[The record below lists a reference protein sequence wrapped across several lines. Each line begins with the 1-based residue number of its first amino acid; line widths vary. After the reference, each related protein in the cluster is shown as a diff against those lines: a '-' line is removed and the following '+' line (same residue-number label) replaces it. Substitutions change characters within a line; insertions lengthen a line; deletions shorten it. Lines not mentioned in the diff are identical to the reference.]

1 METNDLTG
9 KELQQVWDSL
19 TPEQKENTWY
29 RFTDQYGNE
38 HVSRGDNWYVQE
50 SIETG
55 LPIYVTNKGEW
66 FVNPFLEQ
74 TSTGVKAHIPS
85 WFKQT
90 DEYNDWEKTWV
101 PQIRTMGVTQDNV
114 NSIKDILAGLGRQG
128 ATRLQ
133 TYKEVE
139 NYGITD
145 ESLKRRAFDE
155 YKQLGI
161 EANGGDKAQYNF
173 STLLKNEKDMSAADV
188 ARAFKEMSAEDR
200 SRRLE
205 GLQNILERKGAGAA
219 VDDDTRIDAL
229 TITRILY
236 AVNNDPDSFGENGE
250 FKGLLEASEWQ
261 KFQNW
266 LASFSDMI
274 GQNAPVFN
282 LFARLF
288 SGIGYQI
295 AGWSSGKTDKWNFG
309 EGWSSPE
316 KTSPY
321 YSGENNA
328 RLGLNLQGWEGSA
341 VAGKWTGVAVN
352 MAATVV
358 MSKLTGRFLNLKFSA
373 KDPGSIF
380 AKIGNFSQTLGGS
393 MVFDF
398 FTHDLPL
405 DLSMFATDLG
415 SKDLAKAWEDP
426 ENTQPLFGLWGPEVP
441 GGLKYNLLGDVILDI
456 GLPIMGILGGTAWDA
471 LDNATGGNLNRIRDK
486 VALKNLKF
494 QKKMSEL
501 PGIGKVLRGFTNVM
515 MDSGDAFM
523 MRKARERAILE
534 GSMKY
539 YTDAQNI
546 ITLKNHYGAEVV
558 APMYAKLCEELGINE
573 SIKKFKDNAD
583 NFGGFAEHKIPAMAA
598 KNGVAKD
605 LSETIVDDLPMD
617 VRRGLQDYERL
628 GELKGEAANEGGL
641 IANPKRA
648 AEIEELE
655 KRVEALDP
663 EIKDF
668 AERFSELNKRVEQMT
683 VGLGLTTQDW
693 IDALNADPRWQNYMV
708 RQIALPKGESSGTGA
723 IDVTKNKLLSGSRT
737 DWEYNPDKLLTPTM
751 ALDLKVHA
759 IGTAYAWNERAK
771 FMVESELVAGGVKA
785 GEKAVELA
793 KQIQEKRQF
802 IMLQEDA
809 RVKLGFDMIV
819 NGYSNKMKG
828 FGDAVNTLNEKM
840 SALENV
846 AAKSVFS
853 NQNLGGQSPEI
864 KGFVSDFGTGKVSFA
879 DGAVTDISASDAASI
894 VQNTYRL
901 DGNVGHGMTAS
912 GAPYK
917 FEVENGKITSVTK
930 ITDPVELSESVS
942 GMGMGYKL
950 SEAEARTIG
959 PDNVAAVNRMQMF
972 YKNNGLALPDKD
984 TNIVTYYKQTK
995 RNGAEE
1001 FGLSQGCP
1009 TMRFEDGKVVA
1020 DYKFGV
1026 NNKFYSESGQ
1036 ADLKKQLADAAN
1048 ERWHPKNST
1057 TPDRTFIH
1065 ENGHT
1070 LMVQLTVSEFNDDL
1084 AKRLADMTPAQRK
1097 AYLKDVEVQATE
1109 KANVK
1114 FRKSSLSPE
1123 RQPSQLEY
1131 DIYNKHR
1138 ELEKELFDETL
1149 RKLGVANTPANRQ
1162 AELAFSKYAKTRK
1175 SLESMR
1181 SEAIAEA
1188 MTDYAANGAD
1198 ASRFSIALVSLVQE
1212 RMYKYR
1218 GVVNPAESLAE
1229 NGIEVPKG
1237 LLRNGQYNFPKWKD
1251 TEDVTETNIVIPRP
1265 LLGQNEVKPFSQK
1278 MFHGSGKEA
1287 SEIYVGAQV
1296 PVLGNGKYWA
1306 FKWTDAANFGDN
1318 LESAVISLKNPLTI
1332 SSADDWRELTKQAG
1346 WAYPNP
1352 IGASEDVVRR
1362 DTENLR
1368 KLVIDSGYDGIIV
1381 KIDPNTD
1388 PDMLLRRV
1396 FGQDQVVD
1404 YGVDVKTKTT
1414 VLSRGESIDRQ
1425 KAKWFE
1431 DWRYKNPYL
1440 KLGGDWDEE
1449 TFRKANLWDSYF
1461 GKEMSMADPTYRGGG
1476 APDELG
1482 ELSGKYVEKMKA
1494 DNAAQIVDN
1503 LKKLMPDGMD
1513 QELAMIAMGRN
1524 GADIAKATDDYII
1537 RQMENSAR
1545 EMAKNMEGG
1554 LTDDNFNT
1562 ALITL
1567 WSSPETKEATKNML
1581 RSLVP
1586 EGGLD
1591 IESKIENLFDTQ
1603 AKGLEA
1609 YDALPLDTKAMIAEK
1624 NKLVNQLYQENK
1636 KTMKLG
1642 EEMDKNSPFRNNG
1655 THIIHYKEGGED
1667 VYVAVDDPVV
1677 ASVLQKPYNFKENG
1691 IMGSTP
1697 QAIMNTIATLYRTGT
1712 TSANPIAL
1720 IRNVL
1725 RDPIQAMVTGGF
1737 NPLTMNFSPEVFYK
1751 TLRQF
1756 GLDDNTIDL
1765 VTTRIHAY
1773 AASGTMTEEMRLV
1786 KGNNR
1791 LSGGAI
1797 DRMNTKLRGI
1807 TNTKVIN
1814 AAQMPLEQWEGFFRN
1829 QIGQQ
1834 SFIRNFKKSGDVD
1847 NALSRALFDTSNVTT
1862 NFSHVI
1868 GKFRWATST
1877 VPYLSSAINGS
1888 YSFWR
1893 LFNLDPIGMT
1903 ARITAGFMVPI
1914 MAITAWNLSSE
1925 ENRETYENL
1934 DGWFKDGHIVIV
1946 NPSGGVLAFPIPDE
1960 IANYAGV
1967 ARRLMEYTQD
1977 ANPASI
1983 PSILAQGAFGFA
1995 PASVGGYFRDD
2006 GTFDFV
2012 RGTGQLLSG
2021 IMPQVFTTTYEL
2033 LWQQDLFTGQDLSGY
2048 DWINKTFNTLC
2059 NVLGSGF
2066 KNAINSLGMLFGA
2079 SEDDLIGLSYQN
2091 TIARDLFGMG
2101 FHAARNQFM
2110 EIVGKPAKL
2119 DENGNMTKASG
2130 LFKENEEL
2138 KAKIKALDSKIATSS
2153 DEDKAALEQQKQ
2165 DLIDNFTNKVSNA
2178 MDKYQ
2183 RMFSVTGGLEAWQKN
2198 RLIQLLTLGDGYSSA
2213 SSDSYQSADASQAF
2227 LNERSLGIQRY
2238 NQLGL
2243 PAGPT
2248 QDDILSGDN
2257 SIELQAAI
2265 NKFYGTSK
2273 QATQD
2278 YKNAVEKSGLKDIR
2292 NRFYEAMQTIYDQA
2306 DEQGISPDYDL
2317 IERIQARYLQ
2327 AVDNVLAPII
2337 DTYGI
2342 NILNNNDFLDAVRRQ
2357 VNGMIPSDDWRQ
2369 STKNAKKFLSTK
2381 EFPTATVDVKKW
2393 LKQRY
2398 SSGMRDRGLD
2408 SDSEVTQRLE
2418 DIKATIDRG
2427 EKNSAKG
2434 KIESLRDGVSKASY
2448 YISPSDYQTLIEYY
2462 NMVK

>member
-1 METNDLTG
+1 MDYSGDKLREFWN
-9 KELQQVWDSL
+9 SL
-19 TPEQKENTWY
+19 SDEQKADTWY
-29 RFTDQYGNE
+29 KFTDQYGNE

-55 LPIYVTNKGEW
+55 LPIYVTEKGEW

-74 TSTGVKAHIPS
+74 TSSGVKAHIPS

-145 ESLKRRAFDE
+145 QKLKDRAFDE

-173 STLLKNEKDMSAADV
+173 STFFKGQEDMSAADV
-188 ARAFKEMSAEDR
+188 ARAFKNLSAEDR

-205 GLQNILERKGAGAA
+205 GLQNILERKGAGAK
-219 VDDDTRIDAL
+219 VDDKTRIDAL

-274 GQNAPVFN
+274 WQNAPIFN
-282 LFARLF
+282 LVGRTATGLF
-288 SGIGYQI
+288 YTA
-295 AGWSSGKTDKWNFG
+295 AGAATGDWKRWNFG
-309 EGWSSPE
+309 EGWSAPE
-316 KTSPY
+316 KNSPY

-341 VAGKWTGVAVN
+341 TAGKWTGVAVN

-398 FTHDLPL
+398 VTHDLPL

-441 GGLKYNLLGDVILDI
+441 GGLKYNLLGDAILDV
-456 GLPIMGILGGTAWDA
+456 GLPILGILGGTAWDA

-501 PGIGKVLRGFTNVM
+501 PGIGKVLRGFSNVM

-558 APMYAKLCEELGINE
+558 APMYAKLCDELGINE

-583 NFGGFAEHKIPAMAA
+583 KFGGFAEHKIPAMAA

-723 IDVTKNKLLSGSRT
+723 IDVTKNKLLTGSRK

-828 FGDAVNTLNEKM
+828 FGDAVSTLNEKM

-853 NQNLGGQSPEI
+853 NQKLGGQSPEI

-879 DGAVTDISASDAASI
+879 DGAVSDISASDAASI

-995 RNGAEE
+995 QNGAEE

-1026 NNKFYSESGQ
+1026 NNKFFSESGQ

-1048 ERWHPKNST
+1048 ERWHPGNST

-1070 LMVQLTVSEFNDDL
+1070 LMVQLAVSEFNDDL

-1097 AYLKDVEVQATE
+1097 AYLTDIETQATE

-1181 SEAIAEA
+1181 AEAIAEA

-1212 RMYKYR
+1212 RVYKYR
-1218 GVVNPAESLAE
+1218 GVLNPAESLAA
-1229 NGIEVPKG
+1229 NDIEVPKG
-1237 LLRNGQYNFPKWKD
+1237 LLKNGQYNMPK
-1251 TEDVTETNIVIPRP
+1251 
-1265 LLGQNEVKPFSQK
+1265 S
-1278 MFHGSGKEA
+1278 
-1287 SEIYVGAQV
+1287 
-1296 PVLGNGKYWA
+1296 
-1306 FKWTDAANFGDN
+1306 
-1318 LESAVISLKNPLTI
+1318 
-1332 SSADDWRELTKQAG
+1332 
-1346 WAYPNP
+1346 
-1352 IGASEDVVRR
+1352 
-1362 DTENLR
+1362 
-1368 KLVIDSGYDGIIV
+1368 
-1381 KIDPNTD
+1381 
-1388 PDMLLRRV
+1388 
-1396 FGQDQVVD
+1396 
-1404 YGVDVKTKTT
+1404 VKT
-1414 VLSRGESIDRQ
+1414 DRQ
-1425 KAKWFE
+1425 KAQWLE
-1431 DWRYKNPYL
+1431 EWRYKNPYL

-1482 ELSGKYVEKMKA
+1482 ELSGKYVEKMRA
-1494 DNAAQIVDN
+1494 DNAAQIVED

-1786 KGNNR
+1786 KKNGR
-1791 LSGGAI
+1791 LSGSAI

-1862 NFSHVI
+1862 NFSHAI
-1868 GKFRWATST
+1868 GKFRNATST
-1877 VPYLSSAINGS
+1877 IPYLSSAINGS

-1983 PSILAQGAFGFA
+1983 PSILAQGAFGFV

-2006 GTFDFV
+2006 GTFDFA

-2033 LWQQDLFTGQDLSGY
+2033 FAQQDLFTGQDLSGY
-2048 DWINKTFNTLC
+2048 NWINKTFNTLC
-2059 NVLGSGF
+2059 NVFGSGF

-2153 DEDKAALEQQKQ
+2153 DEDKAGLEQQKQ
-2165 DLIDNFTNKVSNA
+2165 ELIDNFTNKVSNA

-2183 RMFSVTGGLEAWQKN
+2183 RMFSVTGGLETWQKN

-2213 SSDSYQSADASQAF
+2213 SSESYQGADASQAF

-2337 DTYGI
+2337 NTYGI